1 MLQIYQMDLFQKLN
15 ISDLKATIKKEGK
28 KMDELHAYMKAKLK
42 EMQEARSVTVE
53 IDCVEF
59 MQLMKMLCYMK
70 QIRRIANDD
79 A

>member
-1 MLQIYQMDLFQKLN
+1 
-15 ISDLKATIKKEGK
+15 
-28 KMDELHAYMKAKLK
+28 MDELYIYMRAKLK
-42 EMQEARSVTVE
+42 EMQEARSATVE

-59 MQLMKMLCYMK
+59 MQMMKVLCYMK

>member
-1 MLQIYQMDLFQKLN
+1 
-15 ISDLKATIKKEGK
+15 
-28 KMDELHAYMKAKLK
+28 MDELYTYMRLKMK
-42 EMQEARSVTVE
+42 EMHEKRTGTVE

-59 MQLMKMLCYMK
+59 MQLMKILCYMK

>member
-1 MLQIYQMDLFQKLN
+1 M
-15 ISDLKATIKKEGK
+15 EGK
-28 KMDELHAYMKAKLK
+28 HGRVIYLHEGK
-42 EMQEARSVTVE
+42 MQEMHKNRTDTVE

-59 MQLMKMLCYMK
+59 MQLMKILCYMR

>member
-1 MLQIYQMDLFQKLN
+1 
-15 ISDLKATIKKEGK
+15 
-28 KMDELHAYMKAKLK
+28 MDELYIYMRAKMK
-42 EMQEARSVTVE
+42 EMHENRTVTVE

-59 MQLMKMLCYMK
+59 MQMMKVLCYMR

>member
-1 MLQIYQMDLFQKLN
+1 MDKLYEYM
-15 ISDLKATIKKEGK
+15 KE
-28 KMDELHAYMKAKLK
+28 KMQELHDNRK
-42 EMQEARSVTVE
+42 ETVE

-59 MQLMKMLCYMK
+59 MQLLKILCYMK

>member
-1 MLQIYQMDLFQKLN
+1 MDKLY
-15 ISDLKATIKKEGK
+15 E
-28 KMDELHAYMKAKLK
+28 YMKAKMR
-42 EMQEARSVTVE
+42 EMHEKRESKVE

-59 MQLMKMLCYMK
+59 MQVMKMLCYMK

>member
-1 MLQIYQMDLFQKLN
+1 
-15 ISDLKATIKKEGK
+15 
-28 KMDELHAYMKAKLK
+28 MDELYKYMKAKLK
-42 EMQEARSVTVE
+42 EMHDKRGSTVE

-59 MQLMKMLCYMK
+59 MQLLKMLCYMK

>member
-1 MLQIYQMDLFQKLN
+1 
-15 ISDLKATIKKEGK
+15 
-28 KMDELHAYMKAKLK
+28 MDELYTYMRAKLK
-42 EMQEARSVTVE
+42 EMHENRTGTVE

-59 MQLMKMLCYMK
+59 MQLMKLLCYMR